1 VIDEIL
7 PPAVLSAEAFAD
19 NPVRPRLFAEEE
31 AQLARWGDARRS
43 EFATVRVLARR
54 ALGDLGMPPV
64 AIPRGGNGAPEWPT
78 GVVGSM
84 THCPGFRAAAVAH
97 GKAVRT
103 IGVDAEPA
111 LSLPDGVLPLVSLPE
126 EQSQLQRFADADP
139 EVPWDR
145 LLFCIKEAVYK
156 AWFPLTKLW
165 LGFEDVRVDIDRE
178 GAFVAT
184 VLAAGPRLDGNRPF
198 SFSGH
203 WLTRNRLLIAAVADH
218 GAGPGG
224 VRVELGGRDLGRH
237 GAQRRPGL
245 RRRFLARDW
254 QRLTA
259 YHHQRAS
266 SHYQRPA
273 DGVPATTAAP

>member
-1 VIDEIL
+1 MIDEIL

-184 VLAAGPRLDGNRPF
+184 VLAAGPRLDRNRPF

-218 GAGPGG
+218 GAGPDPIGDG
-224 VRVELGGRDLGRH
+224 WPAGIRRGGRSAIGDGGRREN
-237 GAQRRPGL
+237 Q
-245 RRRFLARDW
+245 
-254 QRLTA
+254 
-259 YHHQRAS
+259 
-266 SHYQRPA
+266 PA
-273 DGVPATTAAP
+273 ETVRNS